1 MIRYDLYIDGN
12 WQKPSSGNYFE
23 SDNPYSGEVWAEIA
37 KGNEEDV
44 NLAVIAAKNAFEEQW
59 EPMKP
64 TERGKILVRLAEL
77 IERDAVRLG
86 EIEVKDNGKLFAE
99 MGAQTKY
106 LAEWYRYFGGL
117 ADKVEGAVI
126 PIDKPGL
133 LVSANNGPNTN
144 NSQFFITTSSAQH
157 LDGKHVVFGQCL
169 DDKSL
174 LVVRKVENVSVG
186 GNHKPRLNVVISECG
201 EL

>member
-1 MIRYDLYIDGN
+1 MIRYDLYINGN
-12 WQKPSSGNYFE
+12 WQKPASGNYFE

-37 KGNEEDV
+37 RGNEEDV
-44 NLAVIAAKNAFEEQW
+44 NLAVIAAKNAFEEHW

-77 IERDAVRLG
+77 IERDAKRLG

-126 PIDKPGL
+126 PT
-133 LVSANNGPNTN
+133 VSYT
-144 NSQFFITTSSAQH
+144 H
-157 LDGKHVVFGQCL
+157 LTLPTMLPV
-169 DDKSL
+169 
-174 LVVRKVENVSVG
+174 
-186 GNHKPRLNVVISECG
+186 
-201 EL
+201 